1 MFWFIPMIM
10 SAVSNQMQQN
20 NQRANS
26 TMQNNI
32 GRSNNSNAMRLPS
45 ANTKNG
51 LFNRITNNNA
61 NSNTPTASSL
71 YNYMTDNQQS
81 DISPVSK
88 EISTPSASSSPVA
101 NSIETMPS
109 ASSSVSN
116 SSALSGGGGSSGGG
130 GWMSMANSLM
140 GLMASNKTQPV
151 GFTPTMSQPNYVE
164 TSNSRNNNYR
174 ANMSNIGKHNMYDY
188 LIR

>member
-1 MFWFIPMIM
+1 MFWLIPMIM

-32 GRSNNSNAMRLPS
+32 ERSNNSNAMRLPS
-45 ANTKNG
+45 ANTKND

-109 ASSSVSN
+109 AP

-130 GWMSMANSLM
+130 DWMSTANSLM

-174 ANMSNIGKHNMYDY
+174 ANMANIGKHNMYDY
-188 LIR
+188 LMR